1 MIFMHCV
8 WVFIYLFSFL
18 RIYILLNFFF
28 IFIFV
33 LLSFY
38 FELFLFVMVYFCLQS
53 AAGSALFHAD
63 YSFHCK
69 RCLVGNLKCIGE

>member
-8 WVFIYLFSFL
+8 WVFIYLFLFL
-18 RIYILLNFFF
+18 RIYCLVFF
-28 IFIFV
+28 FIFV

-38 FELFLFVMVYFCLQS
+38 FELLSFLMVYFCLQS

-69 RCLVGNLKCIGE
+69 RCLMGNLKCIGE